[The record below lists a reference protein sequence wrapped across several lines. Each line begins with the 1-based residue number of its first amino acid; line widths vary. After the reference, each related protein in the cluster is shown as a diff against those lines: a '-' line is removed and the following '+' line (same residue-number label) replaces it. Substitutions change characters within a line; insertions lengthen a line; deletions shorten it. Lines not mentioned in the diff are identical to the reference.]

1 VTDTLSR
8 AEELLKQLW
17 DALGDEQKAVAMLD
31 AAALERARTTK
42 EKLSAELTTL
52 APSALSE
59 HSDRKRVEEL
69 RALATRVTQ
78 QARANAV
85 LLVDATELLSARLGI
100 QPPSAGT
107 YDRSARMKSRRFSVS
122 GRAA

>member
-1 VTDTLSR
+1 LTR
-8 AEELLKQLW
+8 AEALLKALW
-17 DALGDEQKAVAMLD
+17 GALGDEQKAVAMLD
-31 AAALERARTTK
+31 AAALERARTHK

-52 APSALSE
+52 APAALAG
-59 HSDRKRVEEL
+59 HADRRRVEEL

-100 QPPSAGT
+100 QPQSAGT
-107 YDRSARMKSRRFSVS
+107 YDRSARLKSRRFPIV
-122 GRAA
+122 GKAA

>member
-1 VTDTLSR
+1 MDELNR
-8 AEELLKQLW
+8 AEELLKALW
-17 DALGDEQKAVAMLD
+17 TALGDEQKAVAMLD
-31 AAALERARTTK
+31 AAALERARLQK

-52 APSALSE
+52 APSALAG
-59 HSDRKRVEEL
+59 HNDRRRVEEL

-100 QPPSAGT
+100 QPQSAGT
-107 YDRSARMKSRRFSVS
+107 YDRSARMKSRRFPIV
-122 GRAA
+122 GKAA